1 MTKKVLCVD
10 DESLVLE
17 GLENTL
23 GWDFSVV
30 TFTSGAEALDY
41 LRSNSEEVGVIISDM
56 RMPGMDGATFL
67 SEVAR
72 SYPDIVRMLLTGY
85 SDIESAL
92 RAINHGKIFRML
104 MKPIGAEELGGA
116 VRDAFRQ
123 AELIEAEKV
132 VLEGTLKGAIEAL
145 MEALSLASPLAM
157 SRSRILERMVRHI
170 GQTLGD
176 SNWEYETAAL
186 LALLGTI
193 ASPNSVLEKF
203 AIGAPISPQEAETIE
218 GYAELG
224 YDMLKKIPRLERVAE
239 IVRRH
244 RDPGQ
249 SEAEFVK
256 VGAQRLQASLLF
268 DQQVLRGA
276 TPQEVS
282 EHLRRAG
289 VSKEIV
295 AALMSFRPPLSA
307 DASRFVD
314 LAQLLPDMRLETD
327 VHSKTGQLL
336 LRKDTVLSWA
346 SIERLRNFDRGVGVE
361 TPLHVSMITR
371 CV

>member
-23 GWDFSVV
+23 GWDFPVV
-30 TFTSGAEALDY
+30 TFSSGAEALDY
-41 LRSNSEEVGVIISDM
+41 LKTNADEVGVVISDM

-67 SEVAR
+67 SEVAQ
-72 SYPDIVRMLLTGY
+72 SYPEIVRMLLTGY

-92 RAINHGKIFRML
+92 RAINQGKIFRML
-104 MKPIGAEELGGA
+104 MKPIGADELGNA

-123 AELIEAEKV
+123 AELIQSEKV

-203 AIGAPISPQEAETIE
+203 AIGAPISTQEAETIQ

-224 YDMLKKIPRLERVAE
+224 YEMLKKIPRLERVAE

-244 RDPGQ
+244 RDPN
-249 SEAEFVK
+249 EADMPFVK
-256 VGAQRLQASLLF
+256 IGAQRLQASLLF
-268 DQQVLRGA
+268 DQHMLRGSSL
-276 TPQEVS
+276 QEIGDQ
-282 EHLRRAG
+282 LRRAG
-289 VSKEIV
+289 VSKELIS
-295 AALMSFRPPLSA
+295 ALMSFRPPESG
-307 DASRFVD
+307 DATRFVD

-361 TPLHVSMITR
+361 TPLHVSMTMR